1 MIPGLH
7 DHHLHPHAAT
17 ADAASMRCGPP
28 ALLDRDALAA
38 ALAEAAGAEH
48 GRIGHLRQKK

>member
-7 DHHLHPHAAT
+7 DHHLHLHATT
-17 ADAASMRCGPP
+17 ADAASVRCGPP
-28 ALLDRDALAA
+28 AVLDRDALAA
-38 ALAEAAGAEH
+38 ELAGAAGAEH